1 MDKHKNHF
9 TLLEYDPL
17 KLLNKYDKICSIMEV
32 RDGKKI
38 FDPLWPISVELHLTD
53 LCNLNCRWCTDAGLK
68 KNQASLEFDVVKSL
82 FDEFKKHSVGVTLE
96 GGGEPT
102 IHKNFYDIVQYGA
115 SIDLDMGLIT
125 NGVKEIRD
133 IINLLRWVRIS
144 LDASNANEY
153 KYEKGVNLF
162 DKVIDNIKQINIGRD
177 RDKVFLG
184 IGYVITK
191 DNDKDL
197 LLFINMMN
205 EMGVDYIYMRP
216 VEENKELSPDYISL
230 DAYKKIIEKK
240 EDRLSTK
247 VLLKVNERTIRDNDN
262 LPCIAHS
269 LTCVIRANGD
279 LVLCEKRKHDIVV
292 LGNVNKTS
300 FENIWMSEKRKN
312 ISKKLLNNSSTKGC
326 EVCRLTRFNKIF
338 YELGGLRTSNFI

>member
-1 MDKHKNHF
+1 MNENTNHF

-32 RDGKKI
+32 RDGKKK

-53 LCNLNCRWCTDAGLK
+53 RCNLKCRWCTDAGLK
-68 KNQASLEFDVVKSL
+68 KNQASLELDVVKSL
-82 FDEFKKHSVGVTLE
+82 FNEFQKHSVGVTLE

-102 IHKNFYDIVQYGA
+102 MHKNFCDIVRYGA
-115 SIDLDMGLIT
+115 SLDLDMGLIT
-125 NGVKEIRD
+125 NGVKELNEN
-133 IINLLRWVRIS
+133 INFLRWVRIS
-144 LDASNANEY
+144 LDASNADEY
-153 KYEKGVNLF
+153 RYEKGVDMF
-162 DKVIDNIKQINIGRD
+162 DKVISNIKHMNIIRN
-177 RDKVFLG
+177 RDKVYLG

-205 EMGVDYIYMRP
+205 DIGVDYIYMRP
-216 VEENKELSPDYISL
+216 VEENNDLSPDFISL
-230 DAYKKIIEKK
+230 DAYKKLIEKK

-247 VLLKVNERTIRDNDN
+247 VLLKVNERTIKDNDN

-269 LTCVIRANGD
+269 LTCVIRANGE
-279 LVLCEKRKHDIVV
+279 LVLCEKRKHDIVI
-292 LGNVNKTS
+292 LGNVNNSS
-300 FENIWMSEKRKN
+300 FEDIWMSEKRKK
-312 ISKKLLNNSSTKGC
+312 ISKKLLNNTSTKGC

-338 YELGGLRTSNFI
+338 YELGKLRTSNFI